1 MIKQKTQSERLT
13 YDYLESSLNALS
25 KSQNSSFYFKVIT
38 KEEFE
43 EHIKEKVQNL

>member
-1 MIKQKTQSERLT
+1 MVTKKTETEKLI

-25 KSQNSSFYFKVIT
+25 KAQESDFYFKVIT

-43 EHIKEKVQNL
+43 EYIKEKTQGL